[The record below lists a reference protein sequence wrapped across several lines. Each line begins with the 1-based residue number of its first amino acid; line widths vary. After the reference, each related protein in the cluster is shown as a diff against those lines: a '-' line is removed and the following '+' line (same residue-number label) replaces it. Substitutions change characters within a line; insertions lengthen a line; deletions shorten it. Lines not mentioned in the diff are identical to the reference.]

1 MYKYV
6 KIISRLI
13 PSSGKIHQN
22 QEIYSVWG
30 GACTIKATHYKDPP
44 KILIKL
50 NRSDKQHEEK
60 QNNKANT

>member
-1 MYKYV
+1 M
-6 KIISRLI
+6 
-13 PSSGKIHQN
+13 
-22 QEIYSVWG
+22 

-44 KILIKL
+44 EILIKL